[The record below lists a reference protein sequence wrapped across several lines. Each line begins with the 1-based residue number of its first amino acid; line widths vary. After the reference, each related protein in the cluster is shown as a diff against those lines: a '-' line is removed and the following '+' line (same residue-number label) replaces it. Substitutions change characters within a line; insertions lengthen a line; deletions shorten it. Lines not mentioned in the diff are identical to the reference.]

1 MQFGSYSYLWD
12 LNPSNEENKQTIV
25 NTIINRH
32 RIILRMLKTP
42 TLSLRQSKCM
52 SSILLGPIPDI
63 LSKPVINNDNQK
75 VIGWQANQSY
85 PTDIINDTPFEA
97 ILSIN
102 WTQGRLFVLENWK
115 RIITHSNFLLQSS
128 YENVFGFKIE
138 NRENILSKYFN

>member
-102 WTQGRLFVLENWK
+102 
-115 RIITHSNFLLQSS
+115 
-128 YENVFGFKIE
+128 
-138 NRENILSKYFN
+138 